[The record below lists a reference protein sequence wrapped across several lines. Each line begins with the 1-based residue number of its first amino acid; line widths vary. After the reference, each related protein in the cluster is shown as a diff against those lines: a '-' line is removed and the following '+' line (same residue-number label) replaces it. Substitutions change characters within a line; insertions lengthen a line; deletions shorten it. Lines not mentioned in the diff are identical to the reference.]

1 LRIFGYDLSITR
13 GEKRSSLSNP
23 DPWLSEWF
31 GGRVSKTDVP
41 VNTATAL
48 GLTAFWQG
56 VRIISESIATLPIC
70 LYQIEDNGN
79 QTPLRNHA
87 ACKIIAK
94 RPNQFQTSYYFRL
107 TMQAIATVRGN
118 SYAWIERDSGARIL
132 NMHIL
137 NPWRVTPFLSAGDL
151 YYRVDGYK
159 LPVHH
164 LDMLHIKG
172 IGITR
177 TLLNDQT
184 SLGLIAE
191 DPISI
196 AHDALQAG
204 IAGQDLEVTTL
215 GNGGH
220 IPGFLTVEGK
230 MDVADRHKV
239 EESFWKR
246 YSGAANAGRI
256 PLLAGGMDFKRVA
269 LSPQEAL
276 VLDSRKFSVEE
287 ISRLLN
293 IPQHKLNSLDKSSF
307 NNIEQLSRDFY
318 LQTVRPWAE
327 NWESELEFKLL
338 TEQEKTVGNR
348 EFRFDYTDLLR
359 ADSKTLGEVVKS
371 LGQGGYISIND
382 GRKMLGMNTVPE
394 PWADKH
400 WLQQQYFPADE
411 RPAPNTS
418 TSSATDT
425 NDTTDGQSN

>member
-1 LRIFGYDLSITR
+1 M
-13 GEKRSSLSNP
+13 
-23 DPWLSEWF
+23 
-31 GGRVSKTDVP
+31 P
-41 VNTATAL
+41 VNTSTAL

-79 QTPLRNHA
+79 QTPLRNHP

-118 SYAWIERDSGARIL
+118 AYAWIERDSGARIL

-184 SLGLIAE
+184 SLGLIGE

-196 AHDALQAG
+196 AHDALSVG
-204 IAGQDLEVTTL
+204 ISAQDMEANTL
-215 GNGGH
+215 GSGGN
-220 IPGFLTVEGK
+220 IPGFLTVPGV
-230 MDVADRHKV
+230 VAADDRKKV
-239 EESFWKR
+239 EETFWKR
-246 YSGAANAGRI
+246 YMGSQNSGRI
-256 PLLAGGMDFKRVA
+256 PLLAGGMDFKKVA
-269 LSPQEAL
+269 LSPAEAL
-276 VLDSRKFSVEE
+276 LLDSRKFSVEE
-287 ISRLLN
+287 VARILN
-293 IPQHKLNSLDKSSF
+293 LPQYKINSLDKTSF
-307 NNIEQLSRDFY
+307 NNVEQLNRDYY
-318 LQTVRPWAE
+318 LQTVRPHAE

-382 GRKMLGMNTVPE
+382 GRKMLGMNTIDK
-394 PWADKH
+394 PWADQH

-411 RPAPNTS
+411 RPAPTTS
-418 TSSATDT
+418 TSPDPGQGT
-425 NDTTDGQSN
+425 NDNTDGN